1 MFKYLENDTWGYLK
15 EDEILVQAKIWFY
28 PQLPVGHSLYKVG
41 LIGEFKCEEKTSLNE
56 SKAFLDKLVSE
67 LKGLGAAKV
76 VGPMNGNTWQPYRL
90 TTYYG
95 EHKPFLL
102 EPYTPAHFVAHW
114 ENAGFIPEETY
125 SSYITTIN
133 EWEDKRIDKLHNRF
147 KDLVFKDLETDD
159 LGPIFDLSI
168 QSFMRNPYYIH
179 IDKEVYLQKYGN
191 MMSLLKPNVSWVVYD
206 GEELVGYLFAML
218 DMSQQARGEK
228 INRVILKT
236 VAVKEDRKYAG
247 LGTYLLSKSVEQM
260 KSMGIEY
267 AIHALMYDK
276 NAVQNIIKDNSEKLR
291 GYTLYKRGIK

>member
-1 MFKYLENDTWGYLK
+1 MFKYLKNDTWAYIK
-15 EDEILVQAKIWFY
+15 DEEILVQAKIWYY
-28 PQLPVGHSLYKVG
+28 PQLPSNHSLYKVG
-41 LIGEFKCEEKTSLNE
+41 LIGEFKCEEKTTLEQSKSL
-56 SKAFLDKLVSE
+56 LDRLCNE
-67 LKGLGAAKV
+67 LKNLGATKI
-76 VGPMNGNTWQPYRL
+76 VGPMDGNTWQPYRL

-133 EWEDKRIDKLHNRF
+133 EWEDKRVDKLHNRF
-147 KDLVFKDLETDD
+147 KDLVFKELATDD

-218 DMSQQARGEK
+218 DMSQQARCEQ

-291 GYTLYKRGIK
+291 GYTLYKRSIE